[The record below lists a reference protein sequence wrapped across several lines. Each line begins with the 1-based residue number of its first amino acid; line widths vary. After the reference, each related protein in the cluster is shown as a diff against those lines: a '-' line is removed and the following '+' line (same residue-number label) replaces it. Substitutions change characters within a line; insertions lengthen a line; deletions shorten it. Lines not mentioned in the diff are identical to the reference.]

1 MIHKKIAVIGGGV
14 AGMETAIQLD
24 RIGYPVDLIEK
35 SESLGGHA
43 KNWYRVFPDRRPA
56 AEIFEILHSN
66 LKNSR
71 VEVKTSTTIK
81 TFEKKDGKIF
91 LSDQENETNSYDA
104 IVLCSGF
111 ELFEASRKEEY
122 GFGIYENVITSAG
135 LEEMF
140 NSGSILTKQGK
151 APKRVGFVHC
161 VGSRDEQCGNHH
173 CSKVC
178 CVTAVKQAIEIS
190 EMLPETEVFCFYM
203 DMRMFGPYY
212 EELYRESQEKWGV
225 QYIRGRV
232 SEAAGNAGGSIQVK
246 AEDTLTGRPLKMNVD
261 LLVLMVGMLPSKDT
275 KQIAGQLDLKT
286 GVNGFFKAWD
296 DHYQTN
302 LTSQKGIF
310 IAGSATAP
318 MNITDTISHA
328 RAAATEVD
336 KYLKEINNKITY

>member
-1 MIHKKIAVIGGGV
+1 MIQKKVAVIGGGV

-24 RIGYPVDLIEK
+24 QIGYSVDLIEK
-35 SESLGGHA
+35 EEALGGHV
-43 KNWYRVFPDRRPA
+43 KNWFRLFPDRRLA
-56 AEIFEILHSN
+56 CEIPDILHSK
-66 LKNSR
+66 LKLSK
-71 VEVKTSTTIK
+71 VKIKTSTSINSL
-81 TFEKKDGKIF
+81 EKQNGQFFI
-91 LSDQENETNSYDA
+91 SDQKNEISAYDA
-104 IVLCSGF
+104 LVLCTGF
-111 ELFEASRKEEY
+111 ELFEAKRKEEY

-140 NSGSILTKQGK
+140 NTGVIQTTQGK
-151 APKRVGFVHC
+151 IPKRVGLVHC

-178 CVTAVKQAIEIS
+178 CVTAVKQSIEIR
-190 EMLPETEVFCFYM
+190 EMLPSTEVFCFYL

-232 SEAAGNAGGSIQVK
+232 SEAAGNADGSIQIK

-275 KQIAGQLDLKT
+275 AEIAGKLALKI
-286 GVNGFFKAWD
+286 GVNGFFKTWD
-296 DHYQTN
+296 KHYHTN
-302 LTSQKGIF
+302 LTTQKGVF
-310 IAGSATAP
+310 IAGTATAP

-336 KYLKEINNKITY
+336 KYLKEITT